1 MGVGALSGALL
12 LASRAR
18 PSRRLL
24 VGGAFAFGVITVAL
38 ALAPGYYAGLAL
50 IVLIGATAVLFTSTT
65 NALLQLNAADA
76 MRGRVMA
83 LWSVVF
89 LGSTPFGGLITGF
102 LAHGIGVRWTV
113 AVGGIVTLA
122 TAVVAGA
129 ALRHRRVVE
138 EGTCE
143 APVCLPDGPA
153 GGDALGEAIEVGSPR
168 ADSKAAGRPA
178 PDAGD

>member
-1 MGVGALSGALL
+1 
-12 LASRAR
+12 
-18 PSRRLL
+18 
-24 VGGAFAFGVITVAL
+24 
-38 ALAPGYYAGLAL
+38 
-50 IVLIGATAVLFTSTT
+50 
-65 NALLQLNAADA
+65 
-76 MRGRVMA
+76 MA